1 MKNTGKQNYISPQTL
16 GLYLVMFVGLVFAF
30 NAGNLVSEEQ
40 YSLLAAVFGALISCL
55 IYFGLRSNLYLLIP
69 VCWSLTGGIGALPL
83 PFSLRQIVIIFS
95 CGLFISGFIF
105 KGVRAK
111 ASFEGIDVWIWINIL
126 YLATVFFRNPVGFS
140 VFSGD
145 RVGGKPYIDVT
156 LAVMAYLILSRF
168 KISASRSKQLPYWML
183 ASVFVASVAGAIGT
197 FFPDVGVRLGA
208 IYDGF
213 NPTTVGESMHSE
225 VITGETRLAFLQSLG
240 TNLVLII
247 ISKINPL
254 NLFMLANFGSLLIYF
269 SGLIMILLSGF
280 RNALMSSLLYT
291 SAAII
296 IRERFNG
303 FIKISIFGSILLS
316 LIFAASYSPFK
327 LPFTF
332 QRAFSFLPGDWDQDA
347 VNDAKGSS
355 DWRYEMWKMVLST
368 DKYIKNKTLGDGFG
382 FRRNDYEIMVDAQNG
397 LGSGFFGEA
406 QQEAFMINGDFHS
419 GPVSSIRFV
428 GYVGLALFLPL
439 IFIMAKAGFQLIM
452 KARGT
457 PFQFCAFY
465 LGIPILTYPF
475 FFIFLFGDY
484 RGDLI
489 AVLFNVGMMKML
501 SASLSDYKTASQQ
514 SKVSNLETFISA

>member
-1 MKNTGKQNYISPQTL
+1 
-16 GLYLVMFVGLVFAF
+16 MFVGLVFAF

-291 SAAII
+291 SAAVI

-303 FIKISIFGSILLS
+303 FIKIIIL
-316 LIFAASYSPFK
+316 
-327 LPFTF
+327 
-332 QRAFSFLPGDWDQDA
+332 
-347 VNDAKGSS
+347 N
-355 DWRYEMWKMVLST
+355 
-368 DKYIKNKTLGDGFG
+368 KN
-382 FRRNDYEIMVDAQNG
+382 
-397 LGSGFFGEA
+397 S
-406 QQEAFMINGDFHS
+406 
-419 GPVSSIRFV
+419 
-428 GYVGLALFLPL
+428 
-439 IFIMAKAGFQLIM
+439 
-452 KARGT
+452 
-457 PFQFCAFY
+457 
-465 LGIPILTYPF
+465 
-475 FFIFLFGDY
+475 
-484 RGDLI
+484 
-489 AVLFNVGMMKML
+489 
-501 SASLSDYKTASQQ
+501 
-514 SKVSNLETFISA
+514 